1 MAVRASAHSR
11 HIYIYCQWG
20 FPGEGL
26 QNGPPALRWS
36 LKVLL
41 CDGTRRQL
49 CWGQGPRLTRGFWPV
64 LLLWECPWLSRGQSA
79 LPSSGLDPRQQQAL
93 VELKV
98 EEQKARLARFWLP
111 VSGLEALLS
120 ATASTGAAAEE
131 GLVVCAG
138 VAGLCAAA
146 VWTGVLAGVP
156 ASAGAYVDK
165 MSCQSAWWIASAW
178 CITSD
183 C

>member
-1 MAVRASAHSR
+1 MSCHTPCHAEQHDVYMHEPPVNSEQTRAKR
-11 HIYIYCQWG
+11 
-20 FPGEGL
+20 
-26 QNGPPALRWS
+26 
-36 LKVLL
+36 
-41 CDGTRRQL
+41 
-49 CWGQGPRLTRGFWPV
+49 
-64 LLLWECPWLSRGQSA
+64 
-79 LPSSGLDPRQQQAL
+79 LPSLPTDLALSLDESSA
-93 VELKV
+93 
-98 EEQKARLARFWLP
+98 ARLARFWLP